1 MTLPLHCTT
10 CRRMRERR
18 IKEIQ
23 PAGLSIYV
31 QTKRTSSHHRFGAW
45 GLLGDFLEFTRRVVT
60 PALAGKYR
68 RIGSPKS
75 GPRDRLSAAGGQL
88 LLVHAC
94 RPG

>member
-1 MTLPLHCTT
+1 MSLPFHCAT
-10 CRRMRERR
+10 CRWMRERR

-45 GLLGDFLEFTRRVVT
+45 GLLGDFLEFPRRVVT
-60 PALAGKYR
+60 SALAGKHR
-68 RIGSPKS
+68 GIGSPKS

-88 LLVHAC
+88 LLVHA
-94 RPG
+94 RRSG